1 MTYYIRSGR
10 TFRQTSS
17 KALDIQEVLPPATY
31 TIKVDPMSGEYY
43 YETVDNFTLPKK
55 LYGDHTKNA
64 TRIMSTFHD
73 RSGSTGVLLGG
84 EKGSGKTLLAKS
96 ISLSLLTMDIPTI
109 IINTNHCGEAFNT
122 FIQTMEQPA
131 VIIFDEFEKIYN
143 AQEQEHVLTLLDGVY
158 PTKKLFILTV
168 NDKWRIDQ
176 HMRNRPGRIFYALE
190 FDGLDKSFVQ
200 EYAEENLNN
209 KGQVGSVVTVAS
221 LFEKF
226 NFDMLKA
233 IIEEMNRYGE
243 TAQEAIAM
251 LNTKPEGSDYQTFDI
266 TLIRDGKEVPTEELE
281 SAVWNGNPLSQTIY
295 VYLGEGTIDGIPTA
309 QALEVTHKALKSKS
323 SSPAAKK
330 AAKAMLKRIEN
341 EEQESYVFNNHDLH
355 KVDGATGTFTYKK
368 GGNILLLKRQEK
380 KTFDYRMLID

>member
-10 TFRQTSS
+10 SYRQTSS
-17 KALDIQEVLPPATY
+17 KALDIQDTLPPATY
-31 TIKVDPMSGEYY
+31 TIKVDPMSGEYF
-43 YETVDNFTLPKK
+43 YEMVDNFTLPKK

-64 TRIMSTFHD
+64 TRIMSTFDD
-73 RSGSTGVLLGG
+73 RYGSTGVLLGG

-96 ISLSLLTMDIPTI
+96 ISLSLLEQEIPTI

-200 EYAEENLNN
+200 EYAEENLND
-209 KGQVGSVVTVAS
+209 KGQVNSVMTVAS
-221 LFEKF
+221 LFDKF

-251 LNTKPEGSDYQTFDI
+251 LNTKPESSEGHTFDI
-266 TLIRDGKEVPTEELE
+266 TLIKDGKEVPQEELE
-281 SAVWNGNPLSQTIY
+281 TNSWRGNPLSQTVY
-295 VYLGEGTIDGIPTA
+295 VYLGEGSIDGVPLQTA
-309 QALEVTHKALKSKS
+309 YAMAEKIVKSKAA
-323 SSPAAKK
+323 PAASKK
-330 AAKAMLKRIEN
+330 AAKAVIAKIEN
-341 EEQESYVFNNHDLH
+341 EEQEYYTFTNQDLL
-355 KVDGATGTFTYKK
+355 KVDGVSGTFTYQKDDK
-368 GGNILLLKRQEK
+368 ILMLKRQEK
-380 KTFDYRMLID
+380 KVFDYRQLID